1 MGMRNAH
8 GILKIEVVMCV
19 VYYGHRGYGMSG
31 AAARTG
37 DLKEKR
43 AETYKKEC
51 IGVLGNT

>member
-1 MGMRNAH
+1 MRNAH